1 MSTDPKKKPGPDE
14 AVPMPDID
22 SEEYAVDES
31 FLEETE
37 FENVIAET
45 SSGFDPYD
53 TAVLYKK
60 SR

>member
-14 AVPMPDID
+14 VVQMPDIY

-31 FLEETE
+31 FIEETE

>member
-1 MSTDPKKKPGPDE
+1 MSTDPKKKSGPDA
-14 AVPMPDID
+14 AVPMPDIY

-31 FLEETE
+31 FIEDTE

-60 SR
+60 QR

>member
-1 MSTDPKKKPGPDE
+1 MSTEPKKKPGSDE
-14 AVPMPDID
+14 VVQMPDIY

-31 FLEETE
+31 FIEETE